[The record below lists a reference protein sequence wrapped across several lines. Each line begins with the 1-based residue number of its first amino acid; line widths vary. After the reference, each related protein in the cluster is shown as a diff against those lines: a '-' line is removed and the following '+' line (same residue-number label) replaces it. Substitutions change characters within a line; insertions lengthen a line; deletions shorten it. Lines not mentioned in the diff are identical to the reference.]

1 MTPADIG
8 KLAKAI
14 HPGSYDHVD
23 DHELG
28 TAGLAKHGGD
38 LKKLS
43 KQLLDGMTVYSLPH
57 FMKVWNSTP
66 LRVKNEIFEPPHVKE
81 IDLLLKTMQGA
92 KTDHLRDDEIGRHIA
107 DFMEGKDGLHPT
119 AARIL
124 FTPSGARLM
133 SRALTLNPAS
143 EAFRG
148 TMGILNARMK
158 AEPSKT

>member
-1 MTPADIG
+1 MKPADIG

-28 TAGLAKHGGD
+28 QAGIDKHGGD

-66 LRVKNEIFEPPHVKE
+66 IKVKNEVFEQPHVKE

-107 DFMEGKDGLHPT
+107 DFMEGKDGLHPV

-143 EAFRG
+143 EAFRS
-148 TMGILNARMK
+148 TVGILNSRYLSEAKR
-158 AEPSKT
+158 